1 MRWYMPCCSQRASIL
16 GSLSGRLAFME
27 KPVRGRFSV
36 FFSSSGAL
44 MQAPCEYFNYI
55 RRLRVA
61 FAVPLRLLRALRVSA
76 VTKENLKSMSFSKL
90 KHGSRM
96 PFFTLARAI
105 RRLRGA
111 QTESSLE
118 SNLALRL
125 LIFYR

>member
-1 MRWYMPCCSQRASIL
+1 
-16 GSLSGRLAFME
+16 
-27 KPVRGRFSV
+27 
-36 FFSSSGAL
+36 
-44 MQAPCEYFNYI
+44 
-55 RRLRVA
+55 VA

-90 KHGSRM
+90 KQGSRI